1 MINWKDMKQNK
12 VHKTIFLFVI
22 LLGFQVMAQEEE
34 LLTVEE
40 AVSIALENNYL
51 IKIATNDQLID
62 ETSVSPGFAGMLPS
76 VNAVVDT
83 NNSLQNIEQ
92 TRSDG
97 TQLSRDNAKN
107 QNLTYGVQLDW
118 TIFDGLRM
126 FSRYDELKEIKKR
139 SDAELKLAILGTVSD
154 VMGTYYDL
162 VQQKQ
167 QLSALDST
175 LVISRQRVELA
186 NNRFTIG
193 RASKL
198 ELLNA
203 QVDENT
209 DQAAYHRQ
217 RELFQNTKTRL
228 NEIMG
233 RDVKEDFLVVELISI
248 DKTLQLE
255 DLEQQTTTQNPQL
268 QAQLINKRITELQLK
283 QIKGDRLPT
292 ISAQAGYM
300 FSDSESS
307 LGFTT
312 NNNTRGFNY
321 GISARL
327 NLFDGFNQNRNEKI
341 AKIQIENS
349 ELLIEQQTQ
358 TLLSQLTTAFQ
369 TYKTNLTLMEL
380 EVHNEAIAKENLEI
394 TLAKHRIGTIPTIE
408 FRTAQLNYINAVVR
422 STNAVYEAKRSEIT
436 LQELAGNLR
445 LGM

>member
-1 MINWKDMKQNK
+1 
-12 VHKTIFLFVI
+12 
-22 LLGFQVMAQEEE
+22 
-34 LLTVEE
+34 
-40 AVSIALENNYL
+40 
-51 IKIATNDQLID
+51 
-62 ETSVSPGFAGMLPS
+62 
-76 VNAVVDT
+76 
-83 NNSLQNIEQ
+83 
-92 TRSDG
+92 
-97 TQLSRDNAKN
+97 
-107 QNLTYGVQLDW
+107 
-118 TIFDGLRM
+118 M

-139 SDAELKLAILGTVSD
+139 SDAELKLAILETVSD
-154 VMGTYYDL
+154 VMATYYDL

-209 DQAAYHRQ
+209 DQATYHRQ
-217 RELFQNTKTRL
+217 QELFQNTKTRL

-233 RDVKEDFLVVELISI
+233 RDIKKEFRVVELISI
-248 DKTLQLE
+248 DKTLDLE
-255 DLEQQTTTQNPQL
+255 DLEEQTKTQNPQL
-268 QAQLINKRITELQLK
+268 QAQLINKRMTELQLK
-283 QIKGDRLPT
+283 QIKGNRLPT
-292 ISAQAGYM
+292 ISAQVGYL

-312 NNNTRGFNY
+312 NNNSRGFNY
-321 GISARL
+321 GLSARL

-380 EVHNEAIAKENLEI
+380 EVHNEAIAKENLDI

-422 STNAVYEAKRSEIT
+422 STNAVYEAKISEIT
-436 LQELAGNLR
+436 LRELAGNLT
-445 LGM
+445 LGI